1 MNKRQILAAAFA
13 VPVIAFVILL
23 PPHRVTGS
31 VEARTN
37 QEADVVTLSL
47 GKTWV
52 LRPYGSAQSVT
63 LDIDASVFTAVSRR
77 EYELMLWPWVGS
89 LLSVLVL
96 ALGAL
101 FVLRSRM
108 PEPVGDV
115 ESASAPGP
123 VGRREPARASK
134 KRKGPLPPSVN
145 PNKERTRGS
154 KKTTLTMVDGDI

>member
-13 VPVIAFVILL
+13 VPIIAFVFLL

-52 LRPYGSAQSVT
+52 LRPHGSAESVT

-77 EYELMLWPWVGS
+77 DYELMLWPWLGS
-89 LLSVLVL
+89 LFSILAL

-101 FVLRSRM
+101 FVLRSPRA
-108 PEPVGDV
+108 PKLGVDP
-115 ESASAPGP
+115 AYAPGP
-123 VGRREPARASK
+123 DGQPARASK
-134 KRKGPLPPSVN
+134 GLRELLPPSVN
-145 PNKERTRGS
+145 PKRDRTRGS
-154 KKTTLTMVDGDI
+154 KKTTWTMVDGDN